1 MSQQTGQESRA
12 AADSIDDFATMSM
25 RQTGLSTFVVVN
37 WGGDETTGYK
47 VDVARLECQCMDQ
60 KVRGDDG
67 HVCKHLA
74 YAIKCADSHITAEEM
89 AVHSLA
95 ETVGDATQVLKE
107 MEQYRTSLKADRAAA
122 VSGGS
127 QDGSADTESEGVDDP
142 VAALYD
148 HLESRGVPE
157 SEVEAWIDD
166 QYGSLQF
173 KTNYLE
179 DEQYNTFMSWVSNE
193 DDIKW
198 DRDNSRN
205 YIKKADID
213 EVLG

>member
-1 MSQQTGQESRA
+1 MSQQSQQESRA
-12 AADSIDDFATMSM
+12 AADNIDDFATMSM

-47 VDVARLECQCMDQ
+47 VDVSALECQCMDQ
-60 KVRGDDG
+60 QTRDDG
-67 HVCKHLA
+67 EHVCKHLA
-74 YAIKCADSHITAEEM
+74 YAVKCANQHITAEEM
-89 AVHSLA
+89 AVHELA
-95 ETVGDATQVLKE
+95 QTIGDARGVLKD

-127 QDGSADTESEGVDDP
+127 QDDPADAEPDDSDDP
-142 VAALYD
+142 VAMLYD
-148 HLESRGVPE
+148 HLETIGVPE

-179 DEQYNTFMSWVSNE
+179 DDQYSAFMDWVSGE

-205 YIKKADID
+205 YIKQADLD
-213 EVLG
+213 EVFG